1 MFMSFSINWD
11 DFEGN
16 ENEISE
22 TFSPGKLCCMFFS
35 FQIKRKIVSLKNF
48 FQFSFSVF
56 LLETIH
62 IHNRT
67 LGNNCKMNISIAEP
81 VEIVNI
87 RFVSGHRSKENV
99 KLIGKWKI
107 FCEEVENGK
116 VKNFTLKKAH
126 WSSSSSEYWL
136 KRQNGASVTSKGLR
150 SIEIWLFFS

>member
-1 MFMSFSINWD
+1 MSFSINWE

-22 TFSPGKLCCMFFS
+22 TFSSGKSCCMSFS
-35 FQIKRKIVSLKNF
+35 SQMERKIVSPKNF
-48 FQFSFSVF
+48 FQFCFSVF
-56 LLETIH
+56 LHET

-67 LGNNCKMNISIAEP
+67 LENNCKMNISIAEP

-87 RFVSGHRSKENV
+87 RFVSGHQSRENV

-107 FCEEVENGK
+107 FCGEVENGK
-116 VKNFTLKKAH
+116 LKNFTLKEAH

-136 KRQNGASVTSKGLR
+136 KRQNGASVTSKGPR